1 MMSDRFQQ
9 LVSGLKE
16 RPSVDQLIPEPDLV
30 VKLEKSKATGKPLRI
45 KLGIDPSAPHLTLG
59 HSIPLHKMRQ
69 FQDLGHTG
77 VLVVGDFTR
86 RIGDPS
92 GRSSTRALM
101 TQKDIER
108 NMSTYVEQAFKIL
121 DPEHTEIRYNS
132 EWLGKLTFADVI
144 SLTAKYTVARIL
156 ERDDFAKRF
165 AGNLPISILEL
176 LYPLAQA
183 YDSVAI
189 HADVELGGSDQLFNL
204 LVGRDI
210 QREYGQEPQV
220 ILTVPLLIGT
230 DGVRSMS
237 QTVGNYVGIGEPPSE
252 MYGKILSIPDDLLHE
267 YFYQLTNVEMA
278 ETESL
283 IENSPRDAKRK
294 LALEIV
300 GHYHDKDVA
309 VAAQKE
315 FDRIHIKHERPS
327 DVPQV
332 KINRELLKDGNV
344 IWVISLLQASGLVTS
359 RGEAKRLITQG
370 GVKINDEKITSPELE
385 LPFEPPM
392 LIQVGKRSFVEAV

>member
-1 MMSDRFQQ
+1 MSDRFER
-9 LVSGLKE
+9 LVEGLKE
-16 RPSVDQLIPEPDLV
+16 RPSVDRLIPEPELV
-30 VKLEKSKATGKPLRI
+30 EKLRRSEETGNPLRI

-59 HSIPLHKMRQ
+59 HSIPLKKMRQ

-101 TQKDIER
+101 TQEDIEK

-121 DPEHTEIRYNS
+121 DPERTEIRYNS

-144 SLTAKYTVARIL
+144 SLTAKYTVARML

-165 AGNLPISILEL
+165 AGNLPISVLEF

-189 HADVELGGSDQLFNL
+189 QADVELGGADQLFNL

-210 QREYGQEPQV
+210 QREYGQEPQA
-220 ILTVPLLIGT
+220 IMTVPLLIGT

-237 QTVGNYVGIGEPPSE
+237 QTVGNYVGIGESPSE

-267 YFYQLTNVEMA
+267 YFFQLTDLDMSEA
-278 ETESL
+278 DAL
-283 IENSPRDAKRK
+283 IASSPRDAKRR

-300 GHYHDKDVA
+300 AHYHDEDLA
-309 VAAQKE
+309 LAAQEE
-315 FDRIHIKHERPS
+315 FDRIHIQHARPS

-332 KINRELLKDGNV
+332 KIDRELLKDGNV
-344 IWVISLLQASGLVTS
+344 IWVISLLQGSGLVKS
-359 RGEAKRLITQG
+359 RSEAKRLITQG
-370 GVKINDEKITSPELE
+370 GVRVNEERITSPDLE

-392 LIQVGKRSFVEAV
+392 LIQVGKRSFAEAI